1 VDADA
6 DDDHGR
12 VRMPAPHSGR
22 VNCNRDVDE
31 TERASSLYNCGTL
44 EVNRGQ
50 TQAACLME
58 KCSRV
63 RHVYAQ
69 LARLSGPVAARVAE
83 HSLRFRSLT
92 I

>member
-31 TERASSLYNCGTL
+31 TERAAPGANGAML
-44 EVNRGQ
+44 EV
-50 TQAACLME
+50 
-58 KCSRV
+58 SRADLV
-63 RHVYAQ
+63 
-69 LARLSGPVAARVAE
+69 P
-83 HSLRFRSLT
+83 